1 MARILLVGVAT
12 VDIINRVSGFPPE
25 DSEVRALSHEVSRGG
40 NAANTA
46 VVLARL
52 GHRAAFAGVLA
63 ADYAADLIRRDLG
76 AHGVDTR
83 HCRVFAEGRT
93 PTSCVTLNAV
103 NGSRTIVHYRD
114 LPEFGAASFVRMDL
128 SGYDWVHFEGRDCKA
143 TAQMLEYAGGFAGL
157 GTSLEVEKP
166 RPGMEHCIE
175 RAGLLLCARRYVE
188 SCGYETAGDFINA
201 TVDPAKPVVC
211 AWGELGAFARV
222 PGQQPTAVPAFEPAQ
237 VRDTLGAGDVFNAA
251 VIHRVVAGLGLER
264 AVRDGCLLA
273 GRKCGVQ
280 GIDRIPLEGF

>member
-1 MARILLVGVAT
+1 MARILVVGVAT
-12 VDIINRVSGFPPE
+12 VDIVNRVSGFPSE
-25 DSEVRALSHEVSRGG
+25 DTEVRALSQQVLRGG

-63 ADYAADLIRRDLG
+63 ADYAADLIRRDLQM
-76 AHGVDTR
+76 HEVDIT
-83 HCRVFAEGRT
+83 HCRVFAEGHT

-114 LPEFGAASFVRMDL
+114 LPEFGAVNFMQMDL
-128 SGYDWVHFEGRDCKA
+128 SGCDWVHFEGRDCKA
-143 TAQMLEYAGGFAGL
+143 TAQMLEHARGCAGL

-166 RPGMEHCIE
+166 RPGIERCID

-188 SCGYETAGDFINA
+188 SCGYETAEDFIKFA
-201 TVDPAKPVVC
+201 VDPATPVVC

-222 PGQQPTAVPAFEPAQ
+222 PGRQIVAVPAFEPAQ
-237 VRDTLGAGDVFNAA
+237 IMDTLGAGDVFNAA
-251 VIHRVVAGLGLER
+251 VIHRMVAGLDLEQAAR
-264 AVRDGCLLA
+264 GGCLLA

-280 GIDRIPLEGF
+280 GIDQIPMEDF